1 MVGLVFAAKL
11 DVVAV
16 ESQNNASCMRG
27 DVMVCGACSMPEE
40 CVVKGGWTDGALR
53 AGWCG
58 SQERS
63 DNAQAASS
71 VSVWRAMYCFFHS
84 RETLQWPLESQIH
97 KCAHMS

>member
-84 RETLQWPLESQIH
+84 RET
-97 KCAHMS
+97 

>member
-40 CVVKGGWTDGALR
+40 WRSEGGMDARGVEGRVEW
-53 AGWCG
+53 
-58 SQERS
+58 
-63 DNAQAASS
+63 
-71 VSVWRAMYCFFHS
+71 FS
-84 RETLQWPLESQIH
+84 R
-97 KCAHMS
+97 KKR

>member
-40 CVVKGGWTDGALR
+40 CVVKGGWTGRALR

-71 VSVWRAMYCFFHS
+71 VEFGGRCIVSFIPGR
-84 RETLQWPLESQIH
+84 LDNGL
-97 KCAHMS
+97 